1 MKNLKVLFTVLCV
14 ACATTVWGEDFTT
27 SYSYGNFT
35 GWSLTNYSDKSSYYL
50 VPSGTSPSVATI
62 SGIFTNKTITSDVVI
77 TINCATYGNG
87 TNPSASTFSV
97 YAEDGCTTSI
107 TATQGGTLPT
117 SSTYTDVV
125 YTVNEQNTTKLT
137 KDLAIK
143 ITKPGK
149 QIRLKSIKVVFS
161 YTDSSGST
169 ETTPSITQ
177 HPKSATYD
185 QGATPA
191 ALTITASGSPDPTY
205 QWYSNTSNNNSNGT
219 AISGAT
225 EASYT
230 PSTATAGTFYYYC
243 VATNSKG
250 STSSDVA
257 TITVNTITTYT
268 VLWSLGGAEYT
279 EGAPTTSVKSG
290 EKVSTLPT
298 RPANNAIGSCADT
311 FMGWSAHNLGSK
323 TGQDAPK
330 DLFTTAEGS
339 PVITQDTTFY
349 AVFAT
354 GTTN

>member
-1 MKNLKVLFTVLCV
+1 MKQNQLTLLLCILIALFLNNVYMYSNDYSWTCSGSTTFSTTGSSLNGVTWIASVTGSSAGTGVSGEKCVQIAKNTSLTLTTSDFKGKNITKVTLQTWGSSGNSFTITNGSYTS
-14 ACATTVWGEDFTT
+14 TTTIHT
-27 SYSYGNFT
+27 SYST
-35 GWSLTNYSDKSSYYL
+35 
-50 VPSGTSPSVATI
+50 SGATI
-62 SGIFTNKTITSDVVI
+62 SFDNVGASTESLKFEWK
-77 TINCATYGNG
+77 
-87 TNPSASTFSV
+87 SASKAFN
-97 YAEDGCTTSI
+97 I
-107 TATQGGTLPT
+107 RQ
-117 SSTYTDVV
+117 
-125 YTVNEQNTTKLT
+125 
-137 KDLAIK
+137 IK
-143 ITKPGK
+143 ITYEE
-149 QIRLKSIKVVFS
+149 S
-161 YTDSSGST
+161 ST

-279 EGAPTTSVKSG
+279 EGSPTTSVKSG

-298 RPANNAIGSCADT
+298 RPANNAIGVCANT

>member
-77 TINCATYGNG
+77 TINCATYGSGN
-87 TNPSASTFSV
+87 NPSASTFSV

-107 TATQGGTLPT
+107 TATQSGKLPT

-125 YTVNEQNTTKLT
+125 YTITKQNTTNLT

-149 QIRLKSIKVVFS
+149 QIRLKSVTVVFS
-161 YTDSSGST
+161 YTDSSGSG
-169 ETTPSITQ
+169 ETT
-177 HPKSATYD
+177 
-185 QGATPA
+185 
-191 ALTITASGSPDPTY
+191 
-205 QWYSNTSNNNSNGT
+205 N
-219 AISGAT
+219 
-225 EASYT
+225 
-230 PSTATAGTFYYYC
+230 
-243 VATNSKG
+243 
-250 STSSDVA
+250 
-257 TITVNTITTYT
+257 YT
-268 VLWSLGGAEYT
+268 VQWMVGGAEYT
-279 EGAPTTSVKSG
+279 DGNPTTSVASG
-290 EKVSTLPT
+290 SKVTTLPT
-298 RPANNAIGSCADT
+298 APDGNAIGPCANT
-311 FMGWSAHNLGSK
+311 FMGWSTHELGSE
-323 TGQDAPK
+323 TDQPAPT
-330 DLFTTAEGS
+330 DLFTTIEGS
-339 PVITQDTTFY
+339 PDITQDTIFY